1 MINKQD
7 YINAITQNIEM
18 VRGDT
23 LAFNFE
29 LTGLGSAAAYE
40 ALTCTFAVVDK
51 YDGAKLVEVTK
62 ANGITL
68 ESYDN
73 ASDTALFSVCVAP
86 NITKTLDVARYYYD
100 LQIKDTE
107 NVLTL
112 MRGDFTLVYDVAD

>member
-1 MINKQD
+1 MVNKQD
-7 YINAITQNIEM
+7 YTNAIIQNIEI

-29 LTGLGSAAAYE
+29 LTGLGSENVYKDLAV
-40 ALTCTFAVVDK
+40 TFAVVEQ

-68 ESYDN
+68 ESYDST
-73 ASDTALFSVCVAP
+73 SDTALFSVCVAP
-86 NITKTLDVARYYYD
+86 SMTKTLDVARYYYD